1 MVEDTSYL
9 NENRYKLCKRE
20 AVVTLNVK
28 RLFKTKAG
36 TVLLINQHT
45 VITFVMLDVY
55 VSAVFTT
62 VFLLINKADFFPP

>member
-36 TVLLINQHT
+36 TVLSVNKQTLVLFLIT
-45 VITFVMLDVY
+45 
-55 VSAVFTT
+55 
-62 VFLLINKADFFPP
+62 P